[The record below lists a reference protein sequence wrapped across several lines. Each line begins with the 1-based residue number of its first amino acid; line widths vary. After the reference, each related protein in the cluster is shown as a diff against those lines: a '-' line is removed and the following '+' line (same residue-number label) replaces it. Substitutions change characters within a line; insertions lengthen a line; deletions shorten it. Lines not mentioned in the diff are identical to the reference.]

1 MGGEIDFS
9 RERRNSHE
17 NGKILMLTTTS
28 LRDSSNVANINTL
41 RFPAVESRASEVGVA
56 LLYAAVGAALGMLV
70 AISAAHSSFP
80 PHAPIAQP
88 VFVQAS
94 SSPVVSGDTQIPSAL
109 QTPAI

>member
-1 MGGEIDFS
+1 
-9 RERRNSHE
+9 
-17 NGKILMLTTTS
+17 MLTTTS
-28 LRDSSNVANINTL
+28 LRDSSKVACFNTL
-41 RFPAVESRASEVGVA
+41 RFPAVESRASEVGVS

-70 AISAAHSSFP
+70 AISAAHSTLP

-94 SSPVVSGDTQIPSAL
+94 SSPAVPVDYPAPSAA